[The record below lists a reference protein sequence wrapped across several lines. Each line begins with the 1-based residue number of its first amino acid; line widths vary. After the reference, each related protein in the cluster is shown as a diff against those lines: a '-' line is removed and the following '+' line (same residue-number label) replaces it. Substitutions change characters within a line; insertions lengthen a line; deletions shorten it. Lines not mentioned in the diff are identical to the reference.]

1 MRHNWRDKKAIVD
14 LPIRLKEYSKHFTII
29 SLSPLGAQSEQ
40 AYRRCF
46 SDVTN
51 RGYITSATQANLLVH
66 KCEKTFSPDSRF
78 SFFFLSMQKSPSAR
92 PTPEVVMVG
101 SV

>member
-1 MRHNWRDKKAIVD
+1 M
-14 LPIRLKEYSKHFTII
+14 
-29 SLSPLGAQSEQ
+29 SPYSEQ

-51 RGYITSATQANLLVH
+51 RGYITSATQGNLLVH
-66 KCEKTFSPDSRF
+66 KCEKAFSPDFRF
-78 SFFFLSMQKSPSAR
+78 SFFYRSMQKSPSAR
-92 PTPEVVMVG
+92 PTPEAVMVC